1 MADLPVRS
9 CGSMLSTCT
18 GCGLRR
24 IRAGAIPADPGERR
38 TGYGRG
44 RHDWTATQLSDTGS
58 ITLDLSQ
65 APADALKTIRL
76 DDIGGDV
83 TIVMR
88 QNQPVGFHL
97 YSSVGLIRSDYWLDA
112 QGGRVSSPWI
122 PEVQFVS
129 EELAFRNDFWSPEH
143 GINLEITNVYGSVTI
158 IESAPADISGDTIQS
173 GDLSQ
178 SGAQSGDT
186 AQSSSRSNG

>member
-1 MADLPVRS
+1 MAE
-9 CGSMLSTCT
+9 
-18 GCGLRR
+18 
-24 IRAGAIPADPGERR
+24 AD
-38 TGYGRG
+38 TAVTY
-44 RHDWTATQLSDTGS
+44 DWTATQLSDTGS
-58 ITLDLSQ
+58 FTLDLSQ

-129 EELAFRNDFWSPEH
+129 EELAFRNDFRSPEH